1 MKNMDQATALVPF
14 GKYKGQPVEIM
25 QMDTAYCDWLSK
37 QSWFREQYGNVY
49 NQVIINNFTE
59 PTETPE
65 HNRLQ
70 MRFLDEAFIERFV
83 SRKLYPA
90 HLDQNIKAKE
100 QYKFD
105 GEIDPKIS
113 VTGIE
118 FEHRGWDVCL
128 KYNYS
133 SVYHTWKLD
142 GDGSVCFEIKPCL
155 GDDFPAVLRQMKNN
169 ANRHRGNF
177 SVCIIDEF
185 TAVGATYEQV
195 QQMFRMSKFSLLRF
209 SDFEE

>member
-14 GKYKGQPVEIM
+14 GKYKGQPVEVM

-70 MRFLDEAFIERFV
+70 MRFLDEAFIDRFI
-83 SRKLYPA
+83 SRKLRPA
-90 HLDQNIKAKE
+90 ISAKE
-100 QYKFD
+100 FAIE
-105 GEIDPKIS
+105 EIQ
-113 VTGIE
+113 
-118 FEHRGWDVCL
+118 FEHRGWDVFIDY
-128 KYNYS
+128 KYS
-133 SVYHTWKLD
+133 KEAGGELD
-142 GDGSVCFEIKPCL
+142 RFGSVCFEIKPCM

-169 ANRHRGNF
+169 RKRQFASF
-177 SVCIIDEF
+177 AICIIDEF
-185 TAVGATYEQV
+185 TACGATFEQV
-195 QQMFRMSKFSLLRF
+195 NQMFRLSKFSLMRF